1 MDTKYKEGD
10 KLILHSVDGNDYE
23 IEIVNVN
30 PYRPPDMIYA
40 VDIYIDGHLQNDDFV
55 FVPEEVLDEFE
66 KVGEEDGKKDS

>member
-10 KLILHSVDGNDYE
+10 RLILHSIDGCDYE

-40 VDIYIDGHLQNDDFV
+40 IDVFINGQSQNDDV
-55 FVPEEVLDEFE
+55 IFVPEEVLDEFE
-66 KVGEEDGKKDS
+66 KE

>member
-10 KLILHSVDGNDYE
+10 RLILHSIDGNDYE

-40 VDIYIDGHLQNDDFV
+40 IDISINGHPQNDDV
-55 FVPEEVLDEFE
+55 IFVPEEVLDEFE
-66 KVGEEDGKKDS
+66 KE

>member
-10 KLILHSVDGNDYE
+10 KLILHSVDGHDYA

-40 VDIYIDGHLQNDDFV
+40 VDVFLDGHSQNDDV
-55 FVPEEVLDEFE
+55 IFVPEEVLDEFE
-66 KVGEEDGKKDS
+66 KE